1 MIISRFQVGSF
12 PRVLCSDAA
21 FSVPTCLSWRDC
33 SECWDESEALGRM
46 VDGVEGDHCS
56 LFFPSLLGD
65 KVFIQSLTYSDKGE
79 EDLPSFG
86 CGPSEQH
93 KC

>member
-1 MIISRFQVGSF
+1 
-12 PRVLCSDAA
+12 
-21 FSVPTCLSWRDC
+21 
-33 SECWDESEALGRM
+33 M

-56 LFFPSLLGD
+56 LFFPPLLGD